1 MGTQYTKEE
10 LGSNQEH
17 HHYAEGSRVES
28 PLRITEP
35 KLDFKIFRDGNPSG
49 FGSMEFKRDFHIL
62 VSIYAEKN
70 IKISKDYTS
79 FATTSPH
86 D

>member
-10 LGSNQEH
+10 RSVLIKNTITMQKGRE
-17 HHYAEGSRVES
+17 SRQQFES

-49 FGSMEFKRDFHIL
+49 FGSMEFEREFHIL
-62 VSIYAEKN
+62 VLICVEKN
-70 IKISKDYTS
+70 IMISKD
-79 FATTSPH
+79 
-86 D
+86 